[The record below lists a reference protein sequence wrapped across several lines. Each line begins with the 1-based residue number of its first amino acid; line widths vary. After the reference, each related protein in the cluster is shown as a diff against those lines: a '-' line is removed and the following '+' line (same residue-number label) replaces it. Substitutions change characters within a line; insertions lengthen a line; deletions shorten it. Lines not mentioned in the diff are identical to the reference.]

1 MRRRLWTKFLFV
13 LVLVVAIGLS
23 GAFFLREFMVRDFR
37 VHLQS
42 EIEDRILWLVASLES
57 SYSRHS
63 GWDSQDIIG
72 TIVWAAMMGL
82 DIRIHG
88 HGDVLISDTEAAFN
102 SLSPPVKERVLAFYN
117 QRVQN
122 AEGAYSS
129 YPLAIAGDEF
139 GRLEVR
145 ILPPAKEAVFIRR
158 SNTFLLLSVVVMGGI
173 ALLLSIV
180 FSRKLTRPIG
190 ELIQAA
196 GRISEGNLES
206 RVRRTSHDELGT
218 LSATFN
224 QMAANLLTQESLRK
238 KLTSNIAHELRTP
251 ISAIRGELEGMLDGL
266 IPVEKESL
274 QSLHTEV
281 GRLKKILDAIEDL
294 SQAEASGLHLQKQQ
308 IQLKDF
314 LENIVDRYR
323 RGFQD
328 KGVTLTLDCP
338 PGLALE
344 ADPDKLSQ
352 MLVNL
357 LSNAMR
363 ASDIG
368 GTVVV
373 RATSQGEGVD
383 LICEDTGTGI
393 RQEDLPYVFE
403 RFYRGAKGGLGLGLT
418 IVRELVEA
426 HGGEVRVESSLGEGT
441 RFILSFPGPSS

>member
-122 AEGAYSS
+122 AEGPYSS
-129 YPLAIAGDEF
+129 YPLAIGGDEF

-173 ALLLSIV
+173 AL
-180 FSRKLTRPIG
+180 
-190 ELIQAA
+190 AA
-196 GRISEGNLES
+196 ALDRI
-206 RVRRTSHDELGT
+206 R
-218 LSATFN
+218 
-224 QMAANLLTQESLRK
+224 
-238 KLTSNIAHELRTP
+238 
-251 ISAIRGELEGMLDGL
+251 
-266 IPVEKESL
+266 
-274 QSLHTEV
+274 
-281 GRLKKILDAIEDL
+281 
-294 SQAEASGLHLQKQQ
+294 
-308 IQLKDF
+308 
-314 LENIVDRYR
+314 
-323 RGFQD
+323 
-328 KGVTLTLDCP
+328 
-338 PGLALE
+338 
-344 ADPDKLSQ
+344 
-352 MLVNL
+352 
-357 LSNAMR
+357 
-363 ASDIG
+363 
-368 GTVVV
+368 
-373 RATSQGEGVD
+373 
-383 LICEDTGTGI
+383 
-393 RQEDLPYVFE
+393 
-403 RFYRGAKGGLGLGLT
+403 
-418 IVRELVEA
+418 
-426 HGGEVRVESSLGEGT
+426 
-441 RFILSFPGPSS
+441 